1 MDLPGPAWSHGPGR
15 APGKTAQ
22 QSVEGRTIMN
32 PSMTTEPGGSRVSK
46 GARVQVLQSF
56 AGPNVHLPQAC
67 LVASVDG
74 RAITGGAAIVLPAA
88 AARLLALLSGE
99 ITASRALV
107 PLQRTQT
114 LVRSGLPVP
123 LDDLVGATSVE
134 LQRLNGEDVEGWHVL
149 ASSDG
154 ERICIAVGYAVQKV
168 GRAALHA
175 ACDLIAACCA
185 SQSDAV
191 ALPTSVT
198 GFLAMVRAQSLG
210 YSSRLMVELAERRG
224 IPWQRLNEGE
234 PIDDLVELG
243 EGHHRRRFYAA
254 ITEHTPLLGSI
265 IADNKAMTAQM
276 LRRIGLPAPRNFL
289 VASADQ
295 AARAAGTLG
304 YPVVIKPVSGA
315 NARGVSIGVASD
327 DEAARAFELAA
338 QSGRHVIVEEFIAGN
353 DHRMLVID
361 GRLVA
366 TARRD
371 PAQVMGDGRS
381 TILELI
387 EATNQAPERGTK
399 SLNDLSHIV
408 IDEAMQ
414 TLLAK
419 SGRNWQSIPA
429 MGEVVLLHL
438 AANLSTGGTATDV
451 SDTVHPDNRWMA
463 ETVAGMCGLDI
474 LGIDFLTPDITRP
487 FWQVR
492 GGINEINIKPGLRI
506 HVGAS
511 GNTSDGVT
519 PMFDRIAP
527 VVSPLT
533 IPTIAVFGTRGLAEA
548 ARSIADAIAKAGL
561 HVVVSSQDGVTSG
574 DMVLTRM
581 AQCGDRAAAE
591 TILANPDAQAGVL
604 TMHPDDIINSG
615 MGWKRSDVAVVL
627 DHDTAP
633 PHHRALALLIST
645 VAGAVVTT
653 NEQGGALLAA
663 KRAEGGPNVVVV
675 CAHGPDSDH
684 HLRMG
689 RHVVV
694 RAPDAE
700 DQARLLPEGRTWPL
714 QSGGTGNALL
724 AAAVCLALDLAP
736 AQHQETAS

>member
-1 MDLPGPAWSHGPGR
+1 
-15 APGKTAQ
+15 
-22 QSVEGRTIMN
+22 
-32 PSMTTEPGGSRVSK
+32 MTTEPGANRLSG
-46 GARVQVLQSF
+46 GARAQVLQNFS
-56 AGPNVHLPQAC
+56 GPNVHLPQAC
-67 LVASVDG
+67 LVAFVDS
-74 RAITGGAAIVLPAA
+74 RAITGGAATVSPAA
-88 AARLLALLSGE
+88 AARLLSLLSGE

-107 PLQRTQT
+107 PLQRTVSLVQT
-114 LVRSGLPVP
+114 GLSVP
-123 LDDLVGATSVE
+123 LGDLVGATSVE
-134 LQRLNGEDVEGWHVL
+134 LQRLNGEDVESWCRL
-149 ASSDG
+149 ASRDS
-154 ERICIAVGYAVQKV
+154 ERICIAVGYAVLKV

-185 SQSDAV
+185 SQGDAI

-198 GFLAMVRAQSLG
+198 GFLTMVRAQSLA
-210 YSSRLMVELAERRG
+210 YSSRLMVEMAEWRG

-276 LRRIGLPAPRNFL
+276 LRRIGLPAPRNLL

-295 AARAAGTLG
+295 AALAARSLG

-315 NARGVSIGVASD
+315 NAKGVSIGVAD
-327 DEAARAFELAA
+327 DGEAARAFELAA
-338 QSGRHVIVEEFIAGN
+338 QSGRRVIVEEFIAGS
-353 DHRMLVID
+353 DHRMLVIG

-371 PAQVMGDGRS
+371 PAQVVGDGRS

-387 EATNQAPERGTK
+387 ETANRSPERGIK
-399 SLNDLSHIV
+399 SLNDLSHI
-408 IDEAMQ
+408 IADDAMQ

-419 SGRNWQSIPA
+419 SGRSWQSVPA
-429 MGEVVLLHL
+429 RGEVIPLHL

-463 ETVAGMCGLDI
+463 ETVAGMSGLDI

-492 GGINEINIKPGLRI
+492 CGINEINIKPGLRI
-506 HVGAS
+506 HVGAT
-511 GNTSDGVT
+511 GRTADGVT

-527 VVSPLT
+527 DVSPLT

-574 DMVLTRM
+574 DMVLSRM

-604 TMHPDDIINSG
+604 TMQPEDIINNG
-615 MGWKRSDVAVVL
+615 MGWARSDVAVVL
-627 DHDTAP
+627 DHDTKP
-633 PHHRALALLIST
+633 LHRRALALLIAT
-645 VAGAVVTT
+645 VAGSVVTT
-653 NEQGGALLAA
+653 AEQGGALLADEP
-663 KRAEGGPNVVVV
+663 AEGDPNILVV

-684 HLRMG
+684 HLRLG

-694 RAPDAE
+694 RTPDAA
-700 DQARLLPEGRTWPL
+700 DQAQLLPEGRTWPL

-724 AAAVCLALDLAP
+724 AAAVCLALVLAP
-736 AQHQETAS
+736 AEHPETGS